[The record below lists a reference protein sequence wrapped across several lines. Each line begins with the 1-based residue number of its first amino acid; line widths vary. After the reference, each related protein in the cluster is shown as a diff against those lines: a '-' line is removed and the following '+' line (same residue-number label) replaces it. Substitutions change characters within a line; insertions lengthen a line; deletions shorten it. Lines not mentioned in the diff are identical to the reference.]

1 MSHTTPYRIRTISD
15 FHRFRG
21 LPAPGHP
28 LISVIDAAEVKWSAE
43 NEPVSM
49 LIDFYSIALKRN
61 PSVKIKYGQ
70 LECDFDLGVLF
81 FMSPGQ
87 ILSIEPG
94 ETDPQKP
101 TSGWIMLVHPD
112 LLWNT
117 SLAGKIREYAFFG
130 YSVNEALFLS
140 EVEET
145 MIADI
150 IQHIGHEH
158 RSNIDHF
165 SQNIIIAWLEL
176 LLTYAEKFY
185 QRQFITRK
193 AVHHRILVQL
203 ESVLSEYFSRGSL
216 VEDGLPSVQF
226 IAGELNISPGYLSS
240 LLTALT
246 ARSAQQHIHDK
257 VIEKAKEMLSTTDL
271 SISEI
276 AYYLGFG
283 HPQSFTRLFKLKTN
297 VSPSIFRQS
306 FN

>member
-1 MSHTTPYRIRTISD
+1 MSHTAPYRIRTISD
-15 FHRFRG
+15 FHHFRG

-28 LISVIDAAEVKWSAE
+28 LISVIDAAEVKWSEE

-61 PSVKIKYGQ
+61 PSVKLKYGQ
-70 LECDFDLGVLF
+70 LECDFDEGIMF
-81 FMSPGQ
+81 FMAPGQ
-87 ILSIEPG
+87 VLSIEPG
-94 ETDPQKP
+94 EIDREKP
-101 TSGWIMLVHPD
+101 TIGYIVLVHPD

-117 SLAGKIREYAFFG
+117 ALAGSMREYAFFD

-140 EVEET
+140 EGEES
-145 MIADI
+145 MIIDI
-150 IQHIGHEH
+150 IRNIEREH

-165 SQNIIIAWLEL
+165 SATIIIAWLEL

-193 AVHHRILVQL
+193 TTHHRILVRL
-203 ESVLSEYFSRGSL
+203 ESVLKDYFGRDNL
-216 VEDGLPSVQF
+216 IEEGLPTVQY
-226 IAGELNISPGYLSS
+226 IADELNISPSYLSS
-240 LLTALT
+240 LLTTLT
-246 ARSAQQHIHDK
+246 GRSAQQHIHDK

-276 AYYLGFG
+276 AYQLGFG
-283 HPQSFTRLFKLKTN
+283 HPQSFTRLFKLKTTI
-297 VSPSIFRQS
+297 SPTTFRQS